1 MSTLSDS
8 MLLSQCILPACAK
21 PMPSAWVLVQH
32 MRKNQYEEALFRCED
47 DRYELDMLI
56 EQNGSAI
63 RAIRPLCEDIMKMSP
78 EDKQN
83 YRIPEGA
90 MRPIH
95 FRMIGKIYG
104 EACSLLRWGS
114 LTSCYLICV
123 NTMHATCIDSSA
135 DLCSSRYRQVQSQE
149 VLEQMCL
156 LG

>member
-1 MSTLSDS
+1 
-8 MLLSQCILPACAK
+8 
-21 PMPSAWVLVQH
+21 

-56 EQNGSAI
+56 EQNSSAI

-95 FRMIGKIYG
+95 FRLIGKIYG
-104 EACSLLRWGS
+104 EACSVLRWDS
-114 LTSCYLICV
+114 LTR
-123 NTMHATCIDSSA
+123 AA
-135 DLCSSRYRQVQSQE
+135 P
-149 VLEQMCL
+149 CL
-156 LG
+156 LFQQTPLAHTLAMDFVAQG

>member
-1 MSTLSDS
+1 
-8 MLLSQCILPACAK
+8 MLIACVCA
-21 PMPSAWVLVQH
+21 QH

-56 EQNGSAI
+56 EQNTSAV

-83 YRIPEGA
+83 YRIPDGA

-104 EACSLLRWGS
+104 
-114 LTSCYLICV
+114 
-123 NTMHATCIDSSA
+123 
-135 DLCSSRYRQVQSQE
+135 Q
-149 VLEQMCL
+149 CL
-156 LG
+156 LSRPPLESE